1 MTVRPKIKQR
11 MDVLQHWMEE
21 NYHLKRP
28 EVVEEHIQT
37 ITKFWSVMSEE
48 DQDYIEGARYAIE
61 NKTDWSK

>member
-48 DQDYIEGARYAIE
+48 DQDICRAPAGALQI
-61 NKTDWSK
+61 SH